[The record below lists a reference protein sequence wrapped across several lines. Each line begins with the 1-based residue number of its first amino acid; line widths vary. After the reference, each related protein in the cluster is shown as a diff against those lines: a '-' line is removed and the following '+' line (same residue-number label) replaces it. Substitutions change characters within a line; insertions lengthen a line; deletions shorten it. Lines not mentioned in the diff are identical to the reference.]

1 MGIRIEEIALSVMPV
16 RIDCRSA
23 DRVSLRIRL
32 RFSDHTAQGGLSERC
47 KFAVIPG
54 DITLFRGRKKI
65 LNGKSMG
72 IHAVVVV
79 IQCQVQVQFRA
90 EQRVAVSFDDYAPT
104 ALCVIRSQRSAV
116 LKKLKPRF
124 FGKGIIS
131 CGKVII
137 VIRLIKRHDVSELF
151 QVIDT

>member
-32 RFSDHTAQGGLSERC
+32 RFSDHTAQGGLPERC

-54 DITLFRGRKKI
+54 DVTLFLRTEEDSEW
-65 LNGKSMG
+65 GKYG
-72 IHAVVVV
+72 HHAVVVV

-116 LKKLKPRF
+116 LKKLKPHF

-137 VIRLIKRHDVSELF
+137 V
-151 QVIDT
+151 TA